1 MNNTYIFFISLLI
14 AFIGVI
20 PPGLLNV
27 SAAKI
32 SLKEGHNRGFMF
44 SVGVCIVVA
53 VQVYI
58 ATVFA
63 KYLNLHPDVTVILKR
78 VAFVVFLLV
87 SIYFFITAKSKPK
100 SLEVETSIKS
110 KQSRVFQGMFMSA
123 LNIFPIPFQAYMVTT
138 LVSFE
143 WLSLDSSSI
152 GTYVSGAVMG
162 TFMALYVYILFFDT
176 LKNTKFVTPKN
187 MNYSIAI
194 ITLGV
199 AIVTLINLIRIR

>member
-1 MNNTYIFFISLLI
+1 MSLAI
-14 AFIGVI
+14 AFIGVL

-27 SAAKI
+27 TAAKI

-44 SVGVCIVVA
+44 SIGVCIIVA
-53 VQVYI
+53 LQVYI

-63 KYLNLHPDVTVILKR
+63 KYLNQHPEVTIILKR
-78 VAFVVFLLV
+78 VAFVIFLLV
-87 SIYFFITAKSKPK
+87 SIYFFFTAKSKPK
-100 SLEVETSIKS
+100 SLEVEPSIKS
-110 KQSRVFQGMFMSA
+110 KQSRIFQGLFLSS

-143 WLSLDSSSI
+143 WFSLESTTI
-152 GTYVSGAVMG
+152 GAYVSGAVMG

-194 ITLGV
+194 ITLAV
-199 AIVTLINLIRIR
+199 AIVTLINLIRMG

>member
-14 AFIGVI
+14 AFIGVL

-27 SAAKI
+27 TAARI

-44 SVGVCIVVA
+44 SIGVCIIVA
-53 VQVYI
+53 LQVYI

-63 KYLNLHPDVTVILKR
+63 KYLNQHPEVTIILKR
-78 VAFVVFLLV
+78 VAFVIFLLV
-87 SIYFFITAKSKPK
+87 SIYFFFTAKSKPK
-100 SLEVETSIKS
+100 SLEVEPSIKS
-110 KQSRVFQGMFMSA
+110 KQSRIFQGVFLSS

-143 WLSLDSSSI
+143 WLSLEPTTI

-194 ITLGV
+194 ITLAV
-199 AIVTLINLIRIR
+199 AIITLINLIRVG

>member
-1 MNNTYIFFISLLI
+1 MT
-14 AFIGVI
+14 
-20 PPGLLNV
+20 
-27 SAAKI
+27 AAKI

-44 SVGVCIVVA
+44 SIGVCIIVA
-53 VQVYI
+53 LQVYV

-63 KYLNLHPDVTVILKR
+63 KYLNQHLEVTIILKR
-78 VAFVVFLLV
+78 VAFVIFLLV
-87 SIYFFITAKSKPK
+87 SIYFFFTAKSKPK
-100 SLEVETSIKS
+100 SLEVEPSIKS
-110 KQSRVFQGMFMSA
+110 KQSRIFQGVFLSS

-143 WLSLDSSSI
+143 WLSLEPTTI

-194 ITLGV
+194 ITLAV
-199 AIVTLINLIRIR
+199 AIVTLINLIRMG

>member
-1 MNNTYIFFISLLI
+1 MNNTHIFFISLLI
-14 AFIGVI
+14 AFIGVL

-27 SAAKI
+27 TAAKI

-44 SVGVCIVVA
+44 SIGVCIIVA
-53 VQVYI
+53 LQVYI

-63 KYLNLHPDVTVILKR
+63 KYLNQHPEVTIILKR
-78 VAFVVFLLV
+78 VAFVIFLLV
-87 SIYFFITAKSKPK
+87 SIYFFFTAKSKPK
-100 SLEVETSIKS
+100 SLEVEPSIKS
-110 KQSRVFQGMFMSA
+110 KQSRIFQGVFLSS

-143 WLSLDSSSI
+143 WLSLEPTTI

-194 ITLGV
+194 ITSAV
-199 AIVTLINLIRIR
+199 AIITLINLIRVG

>member
-1 MNNTYIFFISLLI
+1 MNNTYIFFTSLLI
-14 AFIGVI
+14 AFIGVL

-27 SAAKI
+27 TAAKI

-44 SVGVCIVVA
+44 SIGVCIIVA
-53 VQVYI
+53 LQVYI

-63 KYLNLHPDVTVILKR
+63 KYLNQHPEVTIILKR
-78 VAFVVFLLV
+78 VAFVIFLLV
-87 SIYFFITAKSKPK
+87 SIYFFYTAKSKPK
-100 SLEVETSIKS
+100 SLEVEPSIKS
-110 KQSRVFQGMFMSA
+110 KQSRIFQGMFLSS

-143 WLSLDSSSI
+143 WLSLEPTTI

-194 ITLGV
+194 ITLAV
-199 AIVTLINLIRIR
+199 AIVTLINLIRVG

>member
-53 VQVYI
+53 LQVYI

>member
-187 MNYSIAI
+187 MNYSIAF